1 MRRLALVLAAV
12 FLVAT
17 GVAQWYDRHPPPARN
32 PDLAADLAALR
43 LQATDLQ
50 RSVETLARS
59 PDPDPA
65 ALATLA
71 ERLAALNRSLAQ
83 IEGQAGE

>member
-1 MRRLALVLAAV
+1 MRRMVLILAAFLVLA
-12 FLVAT
+12 T
-17 GVAQWYDRHPPPARN
+17 GGYLWFGGDRHTARH
-32 PDLAADLAALR
+32 PDTAADLAALR

-65 ALATLA
+65 ELAALAQ
-71 ERLAALNRSLAQ
+71 RLEALNRSLAK

>member
-1 MRRLALVLAAV
+1 MRRWGLI
-12 FLVAT
+12 LVAVLV
-17 GVAQWYDRHPPPARN
+17 VAAALLWPERDSRTPRR
-32 PDLAADLAALR
+32 PDTAADLAALR

-65 ALATLA
+65 ALAALA
-71 ERLAALNRSLAQ
+71 DRLQGLTHSLEM

>member
-1 MRRLALVLAAV
+1 MRRWGLI
-12 FLVAT
+12 LVAVLV
-17 GVAQWYDRHPPPARN
+17 VAAALLWPERDSRTPRR
-32 PDLAADLAALR
+32 PDTAADLAALR

-65 ALATLA
+65 ALAA
-71 ERLAALNRSLAQ
+71 LAQ
-83 IEGQAGE
+83 RLEALTHSLESIEGQAGE

>member
-1 MRRLALVLAAV
+1 MRRWGLI
-12 FLVAT
+12 LVAVLV
-17 GVAQWYDRHPPPARN
+17 VAAALLWPERDSRTPRR
-32 PDLAADLAALR
+32 PDTVADLAALR

-65 ALATLA
+65 
-71 ERLAALNRSLAQ
+71 ELAALADRLQALTRSLAV
-83 IEGQAGE
+83 IEGRAGN

>member
-1 MRRLALVLAAV
+1 MRRWGLI
-12 FLVAT
+12 LVAVLV
-17 GVAQWYDRHPPPARN
+17 VAAALLWPERDSRTPRR
-32 PDLAADLAALR
+32 PDTAADLAALR

-65 ALATLA
+65 
-71 ERLAALNRSLAQ
+71 ELAALADRLQGLTHSLEM